1 MMNILLVEDE
11 VKLRKSLSKGLT
23 EQGMNIETAEN
34 GKEGLEKLCS
44 NSFDVIVSDRVMPIM
59 DGIEFTINVRERGIK
74 TPILLLTALGST
86 EDKVTGLESGADD
99 YLVKPFEFKELL
111 ARIKALSRRQVN
123 SLAPK
128 PRVKYSD
135 IELNTESFEVFR
147 NGHKLNLT
155 TKEFALLEYFMKY
168 PEKLITKTELYE
180 NVWDIDF
187 DTNTN
192 VVEVYINYLRNK
204 VDKPFEKKLIH
215 TVFGAGYILKEN
227 N

>member
-1 MMNILLVEDE
+1 MDILLVEDE
-11 VKLRKSLSKGLT
+11 LKLRKSLSKGLT
-23 EQGMNIETAEN
+23 EQGMKIETAEN
-34 GKEGLEKLCS
+34 GKEGLEKLLS
-44 NSFDVIVSDRVMPIM
+44 RSFDVIISDRVMPIM
-59 DGIEFTINVRERGIK
+59 DGIEFTANVREKGIK

-86 EDKVTGLESGADD
+86 EDKVIGLESGADD
-99 YLVKPFEFKELL
+99 YLVKPFEFEELL
-111 ARIKALSRRQVN
+111 ARIKALYRRQVN
-123 SLAPK
+123 SMAPK
-128 PRVKYSD
+128 PRIRYSD
-135 IELNTESFEVFR
+135 IELNTESLEVFR
-147 NGHKLNLT
+147 NGLKLNLT

-180 NVWDIDF
+180 NVWGIDF

>member
-1 MMNILLVEDE
+1 M
-11 VKLRKSLSKGLT
+11 S
-23 EQGMNIETAEN
+23 
-34 GKEGLEKLCS
+34 EKK
-44 NSFDVIVSDRVMPIM
+44 
-59 DGIEFTINVRERGIK
+59 GIK

-86 EDKVTGLESGADD
+86 EDKVIGLESGADD
-99 YLVKPFEFKELL
+99 YLVKPFEFEELL
-111 ARIKALSRRQVN
+111 ARIKALYRRQV
-123 SLAPK
+123 SSMAPK
-128 PRVKYSD
+128 PRIRYSD
-135 IELNTESFEVFR
+135 IELNTESLEVFR
-147 NGHKLNLT
+147 NGLKLNLT

-180 NVWDIDF
+180 NVWGIDF

-204 VDKPFEKKLIH
+204 VDKPFEKKLIQ